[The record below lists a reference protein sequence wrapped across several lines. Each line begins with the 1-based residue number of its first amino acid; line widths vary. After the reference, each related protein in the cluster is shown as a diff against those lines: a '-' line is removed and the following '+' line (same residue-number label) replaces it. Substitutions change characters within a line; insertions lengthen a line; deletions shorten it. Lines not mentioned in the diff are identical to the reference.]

1 MDKEN
6 KLRVENL
13 DRLIENQV
21 NLKKLAEQDAWKL
34 FMKIV
39 SEMRVDA
46 MDAAVME
53 GDTSDQKAEARVY
66 GKLMNIFYTWE
77 DDTFKDDLVLRRES
91 LLKEIRLIEAERRP
105 MNDMN
110 QGLSSAI

>member
-13 DRLIENQV
+13 DRLIEDQD
-21 NLKKLAEQDAWKL
+21 NLKKLTNQDAWKL
-34 FMKIV
+34 FMKII

-46 MDAAVME
+46 MDAAVHE
-53 GDTSDQKAEARVY
+53 GDTTDQKAEARAY
-66 GKLMNIFYTWE
+66 GKLINIFYTWE
-77 DDTFKDDLVLRRES
+77 DETYKDDLIRRRES
-91 LLKEIRLIEAERRP
+91 LLKEIRNIESERRP